1 MMSNKSKTLK
11 DAIVKD
17 YFKLPFEVF
26 YSGPLSITSYE
37 FKSDIKVK
45 RFKDVKVVH
54 MEQGRAYGVLFTCS
68 NNNGPELYCCLQ
80 DLHDEVVPE
89 WLSFESEDDIRMNY
103 GSDYAVEVVS
113 GMIRFIEDEDEIE
126 GADEMEHCCDY
137 SFLQYEL
144 GGVSPDYIVLDADD
158 SRIKIDIEGYVLD
171 EDGKRLDSKKL
182 FEPDELDEVQ
192 FEDFTTRD
200 LWEAKAEWVKHIL
213 EKQFPSDK
221 KLRLAHDTE

>member
-1 MMSNKSKTLK
+1 MTKQNKTEK
-11 DAIVKD
+11 DAVGKD

-54 MEQGRAYGVLFTCS
+54 MEQGRAYGVLFSCS
-68 NNNGPELYCCLQ
+68 NNKGPELYCCLQ
-80 DLHDEVVPE
+80 DLHDEVAPK

-103 GSDYAVEVVS
+103 GCDYSVEVVD
-113 GMIRFIEDEDEIE
+113 GMIRFIEEEDENE
-126 GADEMEHCCDY
+126 GADEMDHCCVY
-137 SFLQYEL
+137 GFLEYEL

-171 EDGKRLDSKKL
+171 ADGKRLDSKKL
-182 FEPDELDEVQ
+182 FEPYELDENK
-192 FEDFTTRD
+192 FEDFTTRE

-213 EKQFPSDK
+213 DKQFPSDK
-221 KLRLAHDTE
+221 KLRLAHDTA

>member
-1 MMSNKSKTLK
+1 MTSKNTEALQV
-11 DAIVKD
+11 DIKD
-17 YFKLPFEVF
+17 YMRLPFEVY
-26 YSGPLSITSYE
+26 YSGPVAVKSYE

-80 DLHDEVVPE
+80 GLHDEVAAE

-103 GSDYAVEVVS
+103 GCDYAVEVVD
-113 GMIRFIEDEDEIE
+113 GMIRFIEEDDEID
-126 GADEMEHCCDY
+126 GADEMEHCCVCG
-137 SFLQYEL
+137 FLEYEL
-144 GGVSPDYIVLDADD
+144 DSASPDYIVLDADD
-158 SRIKIDIEGYVLD
+158 SRIKIDTEGYVLD
-171 EDGKRLDSKKL
+171 EEGNQIKGKRL
-182 FEPDELDEVQ
+182 FEPDELDKDQ
-192 FEDFTTRD
+192 FENFTTRD

-221 KLRLAHDTE
+221 KLRLAQGTE